1 MTFAQASGPAP
12 ELVGW
17 TQLGVMGLV
26 IFAFFTSWVVSRGTH
41 ERVLKE
47 LDRVTQKTEE
57 QDRWMRGEVVPML
70 TRNTDVLQQV
80 LEILRDQLWRRKP

>member
-1 MTFAQASGPAP
+1 VIAQTSTAP

-26 IFAFFTSWVVSRGTH
+26 ILAFLTGWVVSKSTH
-41 ERVLKE
+41 ERAIAE
-47 LDRVTQKTEE
+47 LDKSAERNAEM
-57 QDRWMRGEVVPML
+57 DRWMRLEVIPSL

-80 LEILRDQLWRRKP
+80 LEILRDQWRRKD

>member
-1 MTFAQASGPAP
+1 MFGQVGGPAP

-26 IFAFFTSWVVSRGTH
+26 ILAFFTGWVVSKSTH
-41 ERVLKE
+41 DRALRQ
-47 LDRVTQKTEE
+47 LDDCTTKIAE
-57 QDRWMRGEVVPML
+57 QDRWTRDTVVPSL

-80 LEILRDQLWRRKP
+80 LEILRDDRRRAS